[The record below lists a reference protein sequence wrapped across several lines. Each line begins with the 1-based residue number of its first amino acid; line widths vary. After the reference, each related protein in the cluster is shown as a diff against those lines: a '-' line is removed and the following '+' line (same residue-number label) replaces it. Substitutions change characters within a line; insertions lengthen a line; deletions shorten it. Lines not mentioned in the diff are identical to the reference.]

1 MTNFILWCLTHTQT
15 LAALIFVAML
25 AFVAGAAYQ
34 FCEDDKK
41 TRSAGTPQ
49 VEERVK

>member
-1 MTNFILWCLTHTQT
+1 MMTNFILWCLTHTQT

-41 TRSAGTPQ
+41 TAQHGNAERSNG
-49 VEERVK
+49 